1 MNYNLLFYSVFFFKK
16 MCISVLIFL
25 KFLKKYIKILEKRQN
40 KKCKY
45 SDNTLNFDNFKM
57 ISSPNFVSIIMI
69 MNYNLLST
77 LVFFKKMSVLFLIFL
92 KILKKYIK
100 ILEKRQ
106 NKKCKYSDITLNF
119 DNFKMISSLFLSM
132 SSRL

>member
-106 NKKCKYSDITLNF
+106 NKKCKYSDNTLNF
-119 DNFKMISSLFLSM
+119 DNFKMISSFILSV
-132 SSRL
+132 L